1 MRVPA
6 ILILTLWVFTATA
19 QRTIKGRVVNESTG
33 AAIPGSSVFISN
45 TSKGTVTNSEG
56 KFELNDV
63 PAGKHD
69 LVISCIGYETNVYS
83 FSEQQLPLQVK
94 VQLSI
99 KVKELANVTVEPFLE
114 EGWDKWGK
122 MFMDNFIGSTENGAH
137 CKIKNSN
144 KIKFRYYKKSNRV
157 IAYADEPIIIENKA
171 LGYTI
176 KYQLENF
183 EVSFKEHTTFYLGY
197 PLFEDKTKEGKEPK
211 EKWQRRRT
219 EAFKGSV
226 VHFMQSLY
234 NNKLKEEGFEVR
246 RMVRSPNLEKE
257 RVKQIYKGPA
267 RTIKTSPGGGMVI
280 EIGAPSAGAAGDSSA
295 YYQQVMRQKDH
306 IDVYGADLLT
316 SDSLI
321 VQTEGKYKALYF
333 PNYLYITYKGEFEEE
348 AYLRSIMENR
358 KPGFQR
364 SLVMLLNDEFI
375 TVDDQGNYYNP
386 QDFFTSWYW
395 GWSEKISNLL
405 PVDYVPE
412 K

>member
-6 ILILTLWVFTATA
+6 ILILTLLVFTGNA
-19 QRTIKGRVVNESTG
+19 QRTIKGRVVNEATG

-45 TSKGTVTNSEG
+45 SSKGTVTNSEG
-56 KFELNDV
+56 QFELQDI
-63 PAGKHD
+63 PPGKHD

-83 FSEQQLPLQVK
+83 FSEQQLPLQLK

-99 KVKELANVTVEPFLE
+99 RVKELANVTVEPFLE

-122 MFMDNFIGSTENGAH
+122 MFMDNFIGTTENGIH
-137 CKIKNSN
+137 CKIKNTN
-144 KIKFRYYKKSNRV
+144 KIRFRYYKKSNRV
-157 IAYADEPIIIENKA
+157 TAYADEPVIIENKA

-211 EKWQRRRT
+211 EKWLRRRT

-246 RMVRSPNLEKE
+246 RMTRIPNAEKE
-257 RVKQIYKGPA
+257 RVKQIYKELA
-267 RTIKTSPGGGMVI
+267 KTIKTSPGGGMVV
-280 EIGAPSAGAAGDSSA
+280 EVSASGDSST

-306 IDVYGADLLT
+306 IDVYGAGLLT
-316 SDSLI
+316 ADSLI

-333 PNYLYITYKGEFEEE
+333 PNYLYITYKGEYEEE
-348 AYLRSIMENR
+348 AYLRSTMENR

>member
-6 ILILTLWVFTATA
+6 ILVLTLLVFTATA
-19 QRTIKGRVVNESTG
+19 QRTIKGRVVNEATG

-56 KFELNDV
+56 RFELNDV

-83 FSEQQLPLQVK
+83 FSEQQLPLQLK

-99 KVKELANVTVEPFLE
+99 RVKELANVTVEPFLE
-114 EGWDKWGK
+114 ESWDKWGK
-122 MFMDNFIGSTENGAH
+122 MFMDNFIGTTENGMH
-137 CKIKNSN
+137 CKIKNTN
-144 KIKFRYYKKSNRV
+144 KIRFRYYKKSNRV
-157 IAYADEPIIIENKA
+157 TAYADEPVIIENKA

-211 EKWQRRRT
+211 EKWLRRRT

-246 RMVRSPNLEKE
+246 RMTRIPNAEKE
-257 RVKQIYKGPA
+257 RVKQIYKELA
-267 RTIKTSPGGGMVI
+267 KAIKTSPGGGMVV
-280 EIGAPSAGAAGDSSA
+280 EVGASGDSSV
-295 YYQQVMRQKDH
+295 YYQQVMRQKDD

-316 SDSLI
+316 ADSLI

-333 PNYLYITYKGEFEEE
+333 PNYLYITYKGEYEEE
-348 AYLRSIMENR
+348 AYLRSTMENR

>member
-6 ILILTLWVFTATA
+6 ILVLILLVVTADA
-19 QRTIKGRVVNESTG
+19 QQTIRGRVVNEATG

-45 TSKGTVTNSEG
+45 SSKGTVTNSEG
-56 KFELNDV
+56 QFELQDI
-63 PAGKHD
+63 PPGKHD

-83 FSEQQLPLQVK
+83 FSEQQLPLQLK

-99 KVKELANVTVEPFLE
+99 RVKELANVTVEPFLE

-122 MFMDNFIGSTENGAH
+122 MFMDNFIGTTENGMH
-137 CKIKNSN
+137 CKIKNTN
-144 KIKFRYYKKSNRV
+144 KIRFRYYKKSNRV
-157 IAYADEPIIIENKA
+157 TAYADEPVIIENKA

-211 EKWQRRRT
+211 DKWLRRRT

-246 RMVRSPNLEKE
+246 RMTRIPNAEKE
-257 RVKQIYKGPA
+257 RVKQIYKELA
-267 RTIKTSPGGGMVI
+267 KTIKTSPGGGMVV
-280 EIGAPSAGAAGDSSA
+280 EVGASGDSSA

-306 IDVYGADLLT
+306 IDVYGAGLLT
-316 SDSLI
+316 ADSLI

-333 PNYLYITYKGEFEEE
+333 PNYLYITYKGEYEEE
-348 AYLRSIMENR
+348 AYLRSAMENR

>member
-6 ILILTLWVFTATA
+6 ILILTLLVFTGNA
-19 QRTIKGRVVNESTG
+19 QRTIKGRVVNEATG
-33 AAIPGSSVFISN
+33 APIQGSSVFISN
-45 TSKGTVTNSEG
+45 TSNGTITNSEG

-122 MFMDNFIGSTENGAH
+122 MFMDNFIGTTENGIH
-137 CKIKNSN
+137 CKIKNTN
-144 KIKFRYYKKSNRV
+144 KIRFRYYKKSNRV
-157 IAYADEPIIIENKA
+157 TAYADEPVIIENKA

-211 EKWQRRRT
+211 EKWLRRRT

-246 RMVRSPNLEKE
+246 RMTRIPNAEKE
-257 RVKQIYKGPA
+257 RVKQIYKELA
-267 RTIKTSPGGGMVI
+267 KTIKTSPGGGMVV
-280 EIGAPSAGAAGDSSA
+280 EVSASGDSST

-306 IDVYGADLLT
+306 IDVYGAGLLT
-316 SDSLI
+316 ADSLI

-333 PNYLYITYKGEFEEE
+333 PNYLYITYKGEYEEE
-348 AYLRSIMENR
+348 AYLRSTMENR

>member
-6 ILILTLWVFTATA
+6 ILVLILLVVTADA
-19 QRTIKGRVVNESTG
+19 QRTIRGRVVNDATG
-33 AAIPGSSVFISN
+33 AVIPGSSVFISN
-45 TSKGTVTNSEG
+45 SSKGTVTNSEG
-56 KFELNDV
+56 QFELQDI
-63 PAGKHD
+63 PPGKHD

-83 FSEQQLPLQVK
+83 FSEQQLPLQLK

-99 KVKELANVTVEPFLE
+99 RVKELANVTVEPFLE

-122 MFMDNFIGSTENGAH
+122 MFMDNFIGTTENGMH
-137 CKIKNSN
+137 CKIKNTN
-144 KIKFRYYKKSNRV
+144 KIRFRYYKKSNRV
-157 IAYADEPIIIENKA
+157 TAYADEPVIIENKA

-211 EKWQRRRT
+211 EKWLRRRT

-246 RMVRSPNLEKE
+246 RMTRIPNAEKE
-257 RVKQIYKGPA
+257 RVKQIYKELA
-267 RTIKTSPGGGMVI
+267 KAIKTSPGGGMVV
-280 EIGAPSAGAAGDSSA
+280 EVGASGDSSA

-306 IDVYGADLLT
+306 IDVYGAGLLT
-316 SDSLI
+316 ADSLI

-333 PNYLYITYKGEFEEE
+333 PNYLYITYKGEYEEE
-348 AYLRSIMENR
+348 AYLRSTMENR

-375 TVDDQGNYYNP
+375 TVDDHGNYYNP

>member
-6 ILILTLWVFTATA
+6 ILLLTLLVFTASA
-19 QRTIKGRVVNESTG
+19 QRTIRGRVVNESTG
-33 AAIPGSSVFISN
+33 VAITGSSVFISN

-56 KFELNDV
+56 QFELNDV

-83 FSEQQLPLQVK
+83 FNEQQLPLQLK
-94 VQLSI
+94 VQLSV
-99 KVKELANVTVEPFLE
+99 KVKELTNVTLEPFIE

-122 MFMDNFIGSTENGAH
+122 MFMDNFIGTTENGTH
-137 CKIKNSN
+137 CKVKNTG

-197 PLFEDKTKEGKEPK
+197 PFFEDNTREGKKPK
-211 EKWQRRRT
+211 DKWQRRRT

-246 RMVRSPNLEKE
+246 RMVRSPNTEKE

-267 RTIKTSPGGGMVI
+267 RTIKTSPGTGMVI
-280 EIGAPSAGAAGDSSA
+280 EIGVPSGGTAGDSSF

-316 SDSLI
+316 ADSLI

-333 PNYLYITYKGEFEEE
+333 HNYLYITYKGEYEEE
-348 AYLRSIMENR
+348 GYLRSQMENR

-386 QDFFTSWYW
+386 QDFFTSLYW